1 MERCPAIVGVVF
13 DDESL
18 KAIDRIN
25 ELHELEKSA
34 KFFISIGNLFNIF
47 AGNTVKGAG
56 SSGLKKAISAVPFV
70 KNSDGFTKAKDLSV
84 SIGMG
89 ISSDVGQT
97 AWNIT
102 QANWEY
108 YFKSYSALETIK
120 LKQIYDIATYQAVIH
135 TSDRKQYRFWKAI
148 SDGCKL

>member
-25 ELHELEKSA
+25 ELHELEKRA

-47 AGNTVKGAG
+47 SGNTVKGAG
-56 SSGLKKAISAVPFV
+56 SSGLTKAISAVPFV
-70 KNSDGFTKAKDLSV
+70 KNSDTITKAKDVSI

-97 AWNIT
+97 AWSIT

-108 YFKSYSALETIK
+108 YFKSYSVLETIK

>member
-1 MERCPAIVGVVF
+1 MNNCPSIVGVVF
-13 DDESL
+13 DDSSL
-18 KAIDRIN
+18 QAIDKIN

-34 KFFISIGNLFNIF
+34 KFFISLGNLINIF

-56 SSGLKKAISAVPFV
+56 STGITKAISAIPA
-70 KNSDGFTKAKDLSV
+70 NDALSKARDYSV
-84 SIGMG
+84 AIGRG
-89 ISSDVGQT
+89 VSSDVGQT

-108 YFKSYSALETIK
+108 YFKSYNALSQIK
-120 LKQIYDIATYQAVIH
+120 LNRIESIATKQALDHVH
-135 TSDRKQYRFWKAI
+135 DFKQYRFWKAI